1 MSRFWEIV
9 FCVPMI
15 FRRHVCLSNLKHAPS
30 RKLPLTA
37 HKTVFSHLTQAL
49 NNPTQA
55 FNEEKR
61 STCYWLLLLLL
72 LFFFTNADP
81 AQHIQSPQKSLK
93 GKLQKNAFYY
103 IIFKENIHSNL
114 LTAGGQLS
122 GFVVTSN
129 FIFLD
134 EHETPTSDKIQN
146 NTNIVQLS
154 ILQNFEFEHHPRYAL
169 LELSSL
175 VVPARQRVVSWK
187 PFPFCLI

>member
-1 MSRFWEIV
+1 MLLIV
-9 FCVPMI
+9 V
-15 FRRHVCLSNLKHAPS
+15 VV
-30 RKLPLTA
+30 
-37 HKTVFSHLTQAL
+37 VF
-49 NNPTQA
+49 
-55 FNEEKR
+55 
-61 STCYWLLLLLL
+61 
-72 LFFFTNADP
+72 FFFTNPDP
-81 AQHIQSPQKSLK
+81 AQRIQSLRKSLK

-134 EHETPTSDKIQN
+134 EHETPKSDKIQN

-175 VVPARQRVVSWK
+175 VVPARQRVVS
-187 PFPFCLI
+187 